1 MVAEAETNFH
11 ESLRRVD
18 FIRLEFSACILYVY
32 VPAASTT
39 KLSLQITMQGEQ
51 GLHYKAG

>member
-1 MVAEAETNFH
+1 MVAEAEANFH
-11 ESLRRVD
+11 EGLRRVD
-18 FIRLEFSACILYVY
+18 FSRLEFSACILYVY

-39 KLSLQITMQGEQ
+39 KTSLQITMQGEQ